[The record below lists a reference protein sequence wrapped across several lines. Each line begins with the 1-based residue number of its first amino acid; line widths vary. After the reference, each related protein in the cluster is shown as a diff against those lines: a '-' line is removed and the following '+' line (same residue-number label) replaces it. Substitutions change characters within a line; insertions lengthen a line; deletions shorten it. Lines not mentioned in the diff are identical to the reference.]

1 MEKSANGVTAT
12 AQMLN
17 EPPGCVDVCACIRV
31 CVNVRAFVCVYV
43 HVLMCVYVRAL
54 MCVSAGVREHTA
66 SRWELQQSKS
76 WRMHF
81 PQKGVFRFHCIIHTA
96 GTDTVLLSDQLS
108 FQGTFPLGGEP

>member
-54 MCVSAGVREHTA
+54 MCVTA
-66 SRWELQQSKS
+66 PECR
-76 WRMHF
+76 
-81 PQKGVFRFHCIIHTA
+81 
-96 GTDTVLLSDQLS
+96 
-108 FQGTFPLGGEP
+108 